1 MNKKEKN
8 RESFLIKKGFKKKWL
23 DDKSGYWFVKKFKLG
38 EFKGYFYYDDSK
50 PYCFMEIDCIVDI
63 YKNRILSEVIWSGSW
78 KQFLNKIKVYG

>member
-1 MNKKEKN
+1 MDKKEKN
-8 RESFLIKKGFKKKWL
+8 RESLLIKKGFKKKWL

-38 EFKGYFYYDDSK
+38 EFKGYFYYDDSR
-50 PYCFMEIDCIVDI
+50 PYCLMEIDCIVDI